1 MEINY
6 YGICGSDALASALIT
21 HAALTPE
28 RKHFV
33 DNSGC
38 E

>member
-33 DNSGC
+33 G
-38 E
+38 EKGYE